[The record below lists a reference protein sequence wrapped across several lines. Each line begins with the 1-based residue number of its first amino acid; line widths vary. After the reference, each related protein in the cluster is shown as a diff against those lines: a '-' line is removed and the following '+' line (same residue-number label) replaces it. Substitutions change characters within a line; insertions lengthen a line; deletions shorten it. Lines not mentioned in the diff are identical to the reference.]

1 MTIREEQRDLFT
13 VPTDYILV
21 HCISAD
27 FAMGAGIAKEF
38 ARRGVKARLIEKFQ
52 GLIEIGDCL
61 ITATTGWRLEFN
73 LVTKK
78 KYWQKPTYN
87 SLKAALID
95 AKLYSLM
102 VADKGVEKPK
112 PVKLAMPRIGCGLD
126 KLEWSK
132 VKTIIEDVF
141 ANTDVEILVCVK

>member
-38 ARRGVKARLIEKFQ
+38 ARRGVKARLIENYYGMVKA
-52 GLIEIGDCL
+52 GDCVV
-61 ITATTGWRLEFN
+61 TATTGWRLEFN

-87 SLKAALID
+87 SLKAALINT
-95 AKLYSLM
+95 KLYSLM
-102 VADKGVEKPK
+102 IADK
-112 PVKLAMPRIGCGLD
+112 
-126 KLEWSK
+126 
-132 VKTIIEDVF
+132 
-141 ANTDVEILVCVK
+141 